1 MVIIAFAV
9 IFYVALVFCSVRLK
23 KEMRDMDIV
32 ELNPLKISISGL
44 ILYYQTKKKNNEP
57 LSINFYATVALQS
70 MLLVLL
76 VVFTIYA
83 IW

>member
-1 MVIIAFAV
+1 MIIIAFAV
-9 IFYVALVFCSVRLK
+9 IFYIALIFYSAGLK

-44 ILYYQTKKKNNEP
+44 TLYYQKKKKNNEP

-70 MLLVLL
+70 MLIVLL

>member
-9 IFYVALVFCSVRLK
+9 IVYVVLVFYSVGLK

-44 ILYYQTKKKNNEP
+44 ILYYQKKKKNNEAV
-57 LSINFYATVALQS
+57 SINFYATVASQS
-70 MLLVLL
+70 ILLVLL
-76 VVFTIYA
+76 VVFTIYV

>member
-9 IFYVALVFCSVRLK
+9 IFYVALVFYSVGLK

>member
-1 MVIIAFAV
+1 MIIIAFAV
-9 IFYVALVFCSVRLK
+9 IFYIALIIYSVGLR

-44 ILYYQTKKKNNEP
+44 TLYYQKKNKNNEP

-70 MLLVLL
+70 MLILLL

>member
-9 IFYVALVFCSVRLK
+9 IVYVALVFYSVGLK

-44 ILYYQTKKKNNEP
+44 TLFYKTKKKNNEA

-70 MLLVLL
+70 ILLMLLVA
-76 VVFTIYA
+76 FTIYA

>member
-1 MVIIAFAV
+1 MVIIALAV
-9 IFYVALVFCSVRLK
+9 IFYVALVFYSIGLK

-44 ILYYQTKKKNNEP
+44 ILYYQAKKKNDEP